1 MKILMVGLGGVGQR
15 HLRNLK
21 SALGEDLEPM
31 AYRVRGHGTVLTD
44 NLEVSAGKDIEE
56 EYGITVFRDLDEA
69 LAQGPRAVFICN
81 PTSHHAEV
89 ALAAAAAG
97 CHLFIEKPLSHSLE
111 HLDTLAGLVM
121 DNALVAMVGYQL
133 RFHPTLMRAAAV
145 LREGTLGQIVAA
157 RIEVGEYMPGWHPYE
172 DYRQMYAAR
181 KDLGGG
187 VVLSQIHELDYLYWF
202 FGVPS
207 RLFAVGGHLSDLEVD
222 VEDSATSLLEYE
234 IGGRGV
240 PVTVHQDYIERP
252 PSRTCKIVG
261 DRGTLLIDLRLPRLE
276 VFDPQGHLLESMED
290 RSFQRNQLFE
300 DEVRHFLRCMA
311 GQESPA
317 VSIDD
322 GAQSLRMA
330 LAIKESMATG
340 RTVNLSGGWA

>member
-21 SALGEDLEPM
+21 AALGDDLEPL
-31 AYRVRGHGTVLTD
+31 AYRVRGLATTLTD
-44 NLEVSAGKDIEE
+44 QLEVSVGKDIED
-56 EYGITVFRDLDEA
+56 EYGIKVFSNLDAA

-81 PTSHHAEV
+81 PTSLHAEV
-89 ALAAAAAG
+89 AMAAAAAG

-111 HLDTLAGLVM
+111 HLSTLAGLVAN
-121 DNALVAMVGYQL
+121 NALVAMVGYQL
-133 RFHPTLMRAAAV
+133 RFHPMLRRAAEV
-145 LREGTLGQIVAA
+145 LKSGTIGQIVAG
-157 RIEVGEYMPGWHPYE
+157 RVEVGEYMPGWHPYE

-234 IGGRGV
+234 INGRGV
-240 PVTVHQDYIERP
+240 PVTLHQDYIERP

-261 DRGTLLIDLRLPRLE
+261 DRGTLLIDLRVPRLE
-276 VFDPQGHLLESMED
+276 VFGPQSLLLESKED
-290 RSFQRNQLFE
+290 RAFRRNQLFE
-300 DEVRHFLRCMA
+300 DEVRHFLRCMD
-311 GQESPA
+311 GLESPA
-317 VSIDD
+317 ASIYD

-330 LAIKESMATG
+330 LAIKESMAEGRAVSLTG
-340 RTVNLSGGWA
+340 RWA